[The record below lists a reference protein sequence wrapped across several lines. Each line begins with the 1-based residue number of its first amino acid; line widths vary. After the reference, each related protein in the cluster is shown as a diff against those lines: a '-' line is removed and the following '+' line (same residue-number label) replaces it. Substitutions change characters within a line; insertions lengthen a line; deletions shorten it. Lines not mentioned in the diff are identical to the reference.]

1 MTTPDI
7 CIICK
12 SPLNMIT
19 DPASGE
25 IFCSNCGMVICDKT
39 EESGRPEWRN
49 FEDSQQEKNKKLLR
63 TGRPLSLARH
73 DMGLYT
79 IIGQTD
85 KDARGQK
92 LDVSMRSSI
101 ERLRRWDYRSQVY
114 SSTDRNLMQ
123 AFNELDRLKYKL
135 GLSDAIIEKTAYIY
149 RKAQERG
156 LVRGREIY
164 SVLAATVYIACR
176 EMGTPRTLKGIAAI
190 SNIKRKDIAR
200 NYRRLVI
207 ELEVKVPIVEPIK
220 CISRIANKVD
230 IGQKTKRQAMN
241 MMSDITKR
249 GGISAGKNPMGLAA
263 TVLYISSTIN
273 AENIP
278 QTVFAKTAGV
288 TEVTIRNI
296 IKNLRSYFDL
306 R

>member
-1 MTTPDI
+1 
-7 CIICK
+7 
-12 SPLNMIT
+12 MIT

-49 FEDSQQEKNKKLLR
+49 FEDSQQEKNKKLRR

-123 AFNELDRLKYKL
+123 AFNELDRLKDKL

-149 RKAQERG
+149 RKAQDRG

-241 MMSDITKR
+241 IMSDITKR

-263 TVLYISSTIN
+263 TVLYLSSRITGEE
-273 AENIP
+273 ENMA
-278 QTVFAKTAGV
+278 QKVFAEAAGV
-288 TEVTIRNI
+288 TDVTIRNI
-296 IKNLRSYFDL
+296 FKSIISYLDL
-306 R
+306 K